1 MLFLTHCSYSFVCT
15 TGLSEPR
22 KESLTTT
29 EAVYRRVTDKL
40 QTSHRRIKDHHRP
53 VHIRVT
59 GGHSRVTDELFQ
71 KAFFQYIYKIL
82 FSETIWFP
90 NVPMKRWILLKKGKS
105 KIWCL
110 LKWWKL
116 SDTRNQTILRFYGPF
131 CNQKRRQI
139 FFFFYAMVY

>member
-15 TGLSEPR
+15 TGVSEPR

-29 EAVYRRVTDKL
+29 EAVYRRVTGKS
-40 QTSHRRIKDHHRP
+40 QTNQRPPQTSSHTSHRRLQSSHRRIIP
-53 VHIRVT
+53 
-59 GGHSRVTDELFQ
+59 

-82 FSETIWFP
+82 FSEMIWFP

-139 FFFFYAMVY
+139 FFSFYAMVY